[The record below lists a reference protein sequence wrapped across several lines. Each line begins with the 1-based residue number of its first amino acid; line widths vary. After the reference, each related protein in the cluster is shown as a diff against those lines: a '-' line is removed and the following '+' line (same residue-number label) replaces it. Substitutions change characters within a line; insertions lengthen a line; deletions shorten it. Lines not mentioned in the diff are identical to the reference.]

1 MNETIS
7 QIIKDNFKRFVLA
20 VFAGLR
26 TMKFSFIAASGV
38 EAPRLVIAFTVIHE
52 NTFAAIALAFMN
64 AFAASEAWE
73 TYLLYPKKWLLL
85 FLNLFS
91 LTVNIIIIAPVLMY
105 TIKYNSTAVKLTDI
119 SADDFLI
126 SIYSIA
132 TTISTF
138 LPLIVLAAVH
148 AVRIDEGKH
157 QEPMINPIHI
167 PSPTTEG
174 RQLIIT
180 NDNLNVEPV
189 DTITEEQPLEFES
202 TEAPT
207 EESLILT
214 SLENYGKTVEELAA
228 NTGIEVSKLVSGT
241 RWGLLRKLM
250 REGKVVKTGN
260 KYEIQ

>member
-1 MNETIS
+1 MNDTIS

-73 TYLLYPKKWLLL
+73 TYLLHPKKWLLL

-91 LTVNIIIIAPVLMY
+91 LTVNIIIIAPVLMF

-119 SADDFLI
+119 SSNDFLI

-148 AVRIDEGKH
+148 AVRFYEDKKT
-157 QEPMINPIHI
+157 EPLINPIHI

-174 RQLIIT
+174 RTLFVT
-180 NDNLNVEPV
+180 NEKIDVEPFN
-189 DTITEEQPLEFES
+189 TTEEVAV
-202 TEAPT
+202 TT

-214 SLENYGKTVEELAA
+214 SIENYGKTSEEISAD
-228 NTGIEVSKLVSGT
+228 TGIEVSKLISGR
-241 RWGLLRKLM
+241 RWGLLRKLVKD
-250 REGKVVKTGN
+250 GKIVKTGER
-260 KYEIQ
+260 YELQK